1 VVIEA
6 HTPAFRRATLALA
19 LGSFMIF
26 CNLYTTQPLLPMLR
40 AEFGVSELLA
50 SLTVSLATLTLG
62 VSLLVFGP
70 LSDALGRTRIMLLTM
85 ALATACTIGLMLV
98 EGFWAL
104 LALRALQGFWL
115 GGLPAIAVAYMGDE
129 LERRA
134 MLLAVGL
141 YIAGNTLGGITGRL
155 LSGVVAE
162 QWGWQA
168 AFVAMSGLSVA
179 CLLAFHRLLP
189 ASQHFR
195 AQPLHPRRVL
205 ADLGGHLSDLRLLP
219 AFLVGGLNF
228 FIFVNQYSYVT
239 YRLSAPPYDLSAQWL
254 GMLFLTYLSGTLA
267 SLLSG
272 RVLTRLTAPQTMAL
286 GIGVFAAGTLL
297 TLAAPLALIL
307 AGLAVNAFGFF
318 LTHAVASGWVGR
330 EARRARAS
338 ASSLYL
344 LFYYLGASLGGFY
357 LDPFWRLAAWPGVV
371 TASLMVLAITAT
383 LSLQLHRR
391 AIAAT
396 G

>member
-1 VVIEA
+1 MITA
-6 HTPAFRRATLALA
+6 HTPAFWRATLALA

-26 CNLYTTQPLLPMLR
+26 CNLYTTQPLLPLLR
-40 AEFGVSELLA
+40 AAFGVSELVA
-50 SLTVSLATLTLG
+50 GLTVSLATLTLG

-85 ALATACTIGLMLV
+85 ALATACTIGLALL

-115 GGLPAIAVAYMGDE
+115 GGLPAIAVAYLGDE
-129 LERRA
+129 FERRA

-141 YIAGNTLGGITGRL
+141 YIAGNSLGGITGRL
-155 LSGVVAE
+155 VSGVVAE

-168 AFVAMSGLSVA
+168 AFVAMSGLSLV
-179 CLLAFHRLLP
+179 CLLAFYWLLP
-189 ASQHFR
+189 ASREFR
-195 AQPLHPRRVL
+195 PQPLGPRRVL
-205 ADLGGHLSDLRLLP
+205 RDLGGHLRDPRLLP
-219 AFLVGGLNF
+219 AYLVGGLNF

-239 YRLSAPPYDLSAQWL
+239 YRLSAPPYGLSAQWL
-254 GMLFLTYLSGTLA
+254 GMLFLTYLAGTLA
-267 SLLSG
+267 SALSG
-272 RVLTRLTAPQTMAL
+272 RVLARFTAPQTMAV
-286 GIGVFAAGTLL
+286 GIALFGAGSLL

-307 AGLAVNAFGFF
+307 GGLTLGAFGFF

-357 LDPFWRLAAWPGVV
+357 LDPFWRLAAWPGVIA
-371 TASLMVLAITAT
+371 ASLAVLALTAT
-383 LSLQLHRR
+383 LSLRLQRR
-391 AIAAT
+391 VTAA
-396 G
+396 